1 MSLPDVVRN
10 VAKSVRDAFSDR
22 DGLKAKAK
30 DLPMNVLQ
38 TTLSGVGQ
46 ALLFGDRLRTRLKRI
61 GTKDEAE
68 TGQEAVKQKE
78 KAEGQEALPDT
89 TAEGVKAEAARTAAS
104 EETSVATEEAKPA
117 RREPVIFAPRP
128 EKAAE
133 TEQPEKREEPA
144 EPAEPEKAEAP
155 QEPEPAKAAEVA
167 DVIEVTETVE
177 PVEPAKAAKP
187 AKTPKAKP
195 AEPTAKAAEPVAEAA
210 VPAEPAET
218 EPAGTDLIEPMPNYA
233 ELSMASLRARLRGK
247 SAEEVRALLAYE
259 QATVNRANIIK
270 MYENRLAKIA
280 ESGGE

>member
-68 TGQEAVKQKE
+68 TSQEAVKEAVKDKE
-78 KAEGQEALPDT
+78 KAEGREALPDT
-89 TAEGVKAEAARTAAS
+89 TAEGVKAEAARTAAG
-104 EETSVATEEAKPA
+104 EETSVATKEAKPA

-133 TEQPEKREEPA
+133 TEKPEKRE
-144 EPAEPEKAEAP
+144 EPEKAEAP
-155 QEPEPAKAAEVA
+155 QEPEPAKAAEVT
-167 DVIEVTETVE
+167 DVTDVTETVE
-177 PVEPAKAAKP
+177 PAEA
-187 AKTPKAKP
+187 PKAKP
-195 AEPTAKAAEPVAEAA
+195 AGPAVVAEPTAKVAEPVAEPA
-210 VPAEPAET
+210 VPAVTAEPAKT

-259 QATVNRANIIK
+259 QATADRANIIK

-280 ESGGE
+280 ESRAE